1 MKISGDPSIMNAIN
15 FSILILV
22 WSLSNGWIIYQCSIK
37 PKMIVTRILSANL
50 FKPLSR
56 LSFSLYLSHLMTI
69 WFFAHQV
76 RQPISLVTWTD
87 LIRIVSTTFSA
98 AFVIGYL
105 LHLTFEA
112 PTIGLLLLFFK
123 DKKLLKT
130 LRSFDHRTNFFTTG
144 SILSRLSRLSRR
156 SVRNEQT
163 ITTTTTNQDEM
174 INMNNDNN
182 NNNNNFN
189 NNNKHQQQQ
198 V

>member
-1 MKISGDPSIMNAIN
+1 
-15 FSILILV
+15 
-22 WSLSNGWIIYQCSIK
+22 
-37 PKMIVTRILSANL
+37 MIVTRILSANL

-112 PTIGLLLLFFK
+112 PTIGLLLLFK

-130 LRSFDHRTNFFTTG
+130 SSSDHHRK
-144 SILSRLSRLSRR
+144 
-156 SVRNEQT
+156 NEQT
-163 ITTTTTNQDEM
+163 SNQDEM

-182 NNNNNFN
+182 NNN
-189 NNNKHQQQQ
+189 KHQQQQ